1 MDSSFQLTISY
12 DDILYYVKFTALSI
26 QYPDHVRTAAS
37 NVAIS
42 LPPPP
47 IL

>member
-12 DDILYYVKFTALSI
+12 DILCYVKFTALSI
-26 QYPDHVRTAAS
+26 QYPDHIRTAAS

-42 LPPPP
+42 MPPPP